1 MPAILCVDNNETIR
15 KVVKDSVKDLG
26 YDFYEA
32 VNGKEMF
39 NVLNDTLVP
48 DLIIIDWSM
57 PVMSGKESI
66 IKIRENNNYK
76 NTTILV
82 MINVLKKDQ
91 VMDAI
96 DVGANYYVLKPFSVN
111 KFQDEIKM
119 IIEKSAG

>member
-1 MPAILCVDNNETIR
+1 
-15 KVVKDSVKDLG
+15 
-26 YDFYEA
+26 
-32 VNGKEMF
+32 
-39 NVLNDTLVP
+39 
-48 DLIIIDWSM
+48 
-57 PVMSGKESI
+57 
-66 IKIRENNNYK
+66 
-76 NTTILV
+76 

>member
-32 VNGKEMF
+32 VNGKEML
-39 NVLNDTLVP
+39 NVLDNDLVP

-66 IKIRENNNYK
+66 IKIRENK
-76 NTTILV
+76 NFKDTTILV

-96 DVGANYYVLKPFSVN
+96 DVGANYYVLKPFNVN
-111 KFQDEIKM
+111 GFQAEIKR